1 MKAKYTSTN
10 IMISL
15 SAALMLVTA
24 CSAGINAQDVH
35 TRLTDVNTRLTIV
48 DPHSHIAMVPEIGIV
63 ALYDFQGTIQAG
75 VYGNVHESVYSGEL
89 IRAMAEDQ
97 NQPPEIRIMSR
108 IIQTALAGVEAPE
121 LPEELTERGEVGEL
135 AYVTTSRGFSGGW
148 NVVPTAPLGYSTT
161 RGKVSGFYMAGYG
174 YLFTIH
180 WPIRTSNLLST
191 FYRSDGENLVVQLQA
206 QNKALEQLMIQRAD
220 RTRSRP
226 AGTGTAVAEQT
237 EEEVAAER
245 EETVRKARELEEG
258 IEEWRSEL
266 EDRLVDSLKDVMA
279 TYGHTLHQAAPG
291 ESITFIFEQSN
302 NDEDNISLSIE
313 QSELAGPSEKD
324 RALSA
329 IKVSRGNENFN
340 SVLKEQVT
348 IMAEIIDAAF
358 EVEDEN
364 RFLMYIST
372 SGTYFGGEAR
382 TQYIP
387 GYGVIFRKNA
397 RMNPFIMMSEA
408 PDVPAPAA
416 DTERRVE
423 ERIRAT
429 TRGIVTLIEEQHVES
444 AEKMTRHLDMLKSKF
459 AEIMTTYGTTLTELD
474 DSEWC
479 GINFEVG
486 SAASLLQSGVSEYL
500 VLVQM
505 HRIRE
510 AAGHGTDA
518 ADWLK
523 DHIVTNERQE

>member
-15 SAALMLVTA
+15 SAALMLVAA
-24 CSAGINAQDVH
+24 CSAGINAQDV
-35 TRLTDVNTRLTIV
+35 DTRLTIV
-48 DPHSHIAMVPEIGIV
+48 DPHFQIETVPEI
-63 ALYDFQGTIQAG
+63 
-75 VYGNVHESVYSGEL
+75 
-89 IRAMAEDQ
+89 Q

-135 AYVTTSRGFSGGW
+135 AYVTTSRGVSGGW

-161 RGKVSGFYMAGYG
+161 RGKVSGFYMTGYG
-174 YLFTIH
+174 YLFTIN

-191 FYRSDGENLVVQLQA
+191 FYRGEGENLVVQLQA

-220 RTRSRP
+220 RTRSRADTG
-226 AGTGTAVAEQT
+226 AGAAVAEQT
-237 EEEVAAER
+237 EEEIAAER
-245 EETVRKARELEEG
+245 EEAVRKAQQLSDQ

-266 EDRLVDSLKDVMA
+266 EDRLVESLMDVMA

-291 ESITFIFEQSN
+291 ELITFIFEQSN

-324 RALSA
+324 RALNA
-329 IKVSRGNENFN
+329 IKVSRGSESSNP
-340 SVLKEQVT
+340 VLKEQVT

-358 EVEDEN
+358 EVEEEGQ
-364 RFLMYIST
+364 FPVYISFG
-372 SGTYFGGEAR
+372 GTYFGGEAR
-382 TQYIP
+382 TQHIP

-397 RMNPFIMMSEA
+397 RINPFLMVPEV
-408 PDVPAPAA
+408 PDAPAPATGA
-416 DTERRVE
+416 DTRVE
-423 ERIRAT
+423 DRIQAT
-429 TRGIVTLIEEQHVES
+429 TRRMITLIGEQNEES

-459 AEIMTTYGTTLTELD
+459 AEILATYGTTLTELD
-474 DSEWC
+474 DSEWI

-486 SAASLLQSGVSEYL
+486 SAASLLQSGVSEFL

-505 HRIRE
+505 NRVRE
-510 AAGHGTDA
+510 AARQGADA
-518 ADWLK
+518 ADWLMEY
-523 DHIVTNERQE
+523 IVTNEKQE

>member
-24 CSAGINAQDVH
+24 CSAGINAQDV
-35 TRLTDVNTRLTIV
+35 NTRLTIV
-48 DPHSHIAMVPEIGIV
+48 DPHFQIETVPEIGIV
-63 ALYDFQGTIQAG
+63 APYDFQGTIQVG
-75 VYGNVHESVYSGEL
+75 VYGDVHESVYSGEL
-89 IRAMAEDQ
+89 IWAMAEDQ

-121 LPEELTERGEVGEL
+121 LPEELTEESEIRGL
-135 AYVTTSRGFSGGW
+135 TYVTTSRRGSGVY
-148 NVVPTAPLGYSTT
+148 NISPPTTLGYSTT
-161 RGKVSGFYMAGYG
+161 RGKVSGFYMTGYG
-174 YLFTIH
+174 YLFTIN

-191 FYRSDGENLVVQLQA
+191 FYRGEGENLVVQLQA

-220 RTRSRP
+220 RTRSRADAV
-226 AGTGTAVAEQT
+226 AGAAVAEQT
-237 EEEVAAER
+237 KEEVAAER
-245 EETVRKARELEEG
+245 EEAVKKAHELSDQ

-266 EDRLVDSLKDVMA
+266 EDRLVESLMDVMA

-324 RALSA
+324 RALNA
-329 IKVSRGNENFN
+329 IKVSRGSESSNP
-340 SVLKEQVT
+340 VLKEQVT

-358 EVEDEN
+358 EVEEEGL
-364 RFLMYIST
+364 FPIYIST
-372 SGTYFGGEAR
+372 GGTYFGGEAR
-382 TQYIP
+382 TQHIP

-397 RMNPFIMMSEA
+397 RINPFLMVSEA
-408 PDVPAPAA
+408 PDAPAPVA

-429 TRGIVTLIEEQHVES
+429 TRRMVTLIEEQHVES

-474 DSEWC
+474 DSEWI